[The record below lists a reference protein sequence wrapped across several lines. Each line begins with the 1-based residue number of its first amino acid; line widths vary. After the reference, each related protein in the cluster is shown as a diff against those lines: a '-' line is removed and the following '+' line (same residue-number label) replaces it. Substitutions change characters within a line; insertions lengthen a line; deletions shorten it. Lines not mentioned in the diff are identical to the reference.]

1 MADNFSGSIEEKMKG
16 LVIENKRLCFNDDLE
31 RPKPKTNEVL
41 VKVICAS
48 VNPTD
53 IDNVAGKY
61 DLWLKLS
68 GGYHKVRTGLEF
80 SGVVV
85 QGVGRFEEGD
95 KVFGYVDLMKGQKT
109 HQEYLCINPD
119 CIALMPKNLDFK
131 QAAAL
136 PLGSLTSLVALTEVG
151 EVKQGTELLVNGA
164 SGGLGVYSLQL
175 AKILG
180 AHTAAIAGP
189 GQESFLTGLGAKT
202 VYNYKETKLESLS
215 QTFDVILDL
224 SNKRSFKEVKLILSA
239 HGRFIPLEPN
249 KHILSFFMNF
259 LSSQK
264 MKFLMVDKGN
274 NEKLSQI
281 AKWVEES
288 KLKVFVDS
296 VFSFADYEKAFLRM
310 DEQGKR
316 GRVVLKIAED
326 D

>member
-1 MADNFSGSIEEKMKG
+1 MS
-16 LVIENKRLCFNDDLE
+16 
-31 RPKPKTNEVL
+31 
-41 VKVICAS
+41 
-48 VNPTD
+48 
-53 IDNVAGKY
+53 
-61 DLWLKLS
+61 
-68 GGYHKVRTGLEF
+68 H
-80 SGVVV
+80 
-85 QGVGRFEEGD
+85 
-95 KVFGYVDLMKGQKT
+95 
-109 HQEYLCINPD
+109 
-119 CIALMPKNLDFK
+119 
-131 QAAAL
+131 
-136 PLGSLTSLVALTEVG
+136 
-151 EVKQGTELLVNGA
+151 LL
-164 SGGLGVYSLQL
+164 LQL

-224 SNKRSFKEVKLILSA
+224 SNKRSFKEVKPILSA

-296 VFSFADYEKAFLRM
+296 VFSFADYEKALLRM